1 MTKSSCIQEGI
12 RKMKYRLKRVWVLF
26 CLCVSVVGYV
36 SAEGSAPDI
45 STMTVEELL
54 QLQNA
59 ITMRM
64 EQMGYAGCAD
74 IERGAKGDQVSA
86 IQEKLTVLGYYDG
99 KITGK
104 FDNETQ
110 KAFKAFEK
118 ANGLVNDGIAS
129 RQDQVV
135 LFSDVAAG
143 RSDAMQVEEASAD
156 EADSKAENQPD
167 FLVNVTSCWA
177 PNTGLNGVTLYT
189 PYLKVRVTNQRG
201 KDATKISVNAVFYN
215 ESSKELWDDAT
226 YYLVNT
232 NETPLKNGYNKTAYV
247 KSTVGY
253 KSKISEWQLPTITA
267 EIYINGVLYDKVT
280 VQNTYE

>member
-1 MTKSSCIQEGI
+1 MRS
-12 RKMKYRLKRVWVLF
+12 RLRGLFVLF
-26 CLCVSVVGYV
+26 CLCVSVFCIGI
-36 SAEGSAPDI
+36 AEGSEPDI
-45 STMTVEELL
+45 STLTVEELL

-59 ITMRM
+59 ITMRL
-64 EQMGYAGCAD
+64 EQLGYVGRVD
-74 IERGAKGDQVSA
+74 IERGAKGEQVSA

-99 KITGK
+99 RITGK

-118 ANGLVNDGIAS
+118 ANGLINDGTAS

-135 LFSDVAAG
+135 LFSDVAVG
-143 RSDAMQVEEASAD
+143 RNDAMQAEDSSAD
-156 EADSKAENQPD
+156 ETDGKTDNQPD
-167 FLVNVTSCWA
+167 FLVSVTSCWA
-177 PNTGLNGVTLYT
+177 PNTGFNGVTLYT

-215 ESSKELWDDAT
+215 ESSKELWDDET
-226 YYLVNT
+226 YYLVNN
-232 NETPLKNGYNKTAYV
+232 NETPLKNGYSKTAYV
-247 KSTVGY
+247 KSSVGY